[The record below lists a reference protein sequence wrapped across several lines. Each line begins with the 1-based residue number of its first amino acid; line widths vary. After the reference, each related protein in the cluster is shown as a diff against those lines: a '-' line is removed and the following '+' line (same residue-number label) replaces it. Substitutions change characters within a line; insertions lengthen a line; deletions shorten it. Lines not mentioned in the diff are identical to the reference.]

1 VNSKNKIFDPFFRYQ
16 DKINHSSR
24 FEFGKTGME
33 LTIVKKYI
41 DQIGGKIWFE
51 NKYEYAEGK
60 ENIIVLN
67 IEFPA

>member
-1 VNSKNKIFDPFFRYQ
+1 
-16 DKINHSSR
+16 
-24 FEFGKTGME
+24 ME